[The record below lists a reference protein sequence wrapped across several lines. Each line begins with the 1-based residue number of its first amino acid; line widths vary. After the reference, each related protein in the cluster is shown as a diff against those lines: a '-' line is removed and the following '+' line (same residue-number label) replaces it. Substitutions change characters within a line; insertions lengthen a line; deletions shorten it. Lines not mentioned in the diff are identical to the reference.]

1 MKALNTRKT
10 MLLNRLSELDSRLH
24 AIESELDEPISKDW
38 EESAVERE
46 GDEVLEALG
55 QSGQEEIAR
64 IRAALKRIREG
75 EYGFCAR
82 CGDEIAPARLDVVP
96 EAPLCTACAVSA

>member
-1 MKALNTRKT
+1 MTSLNAKKTAL
-10 MLLNRLSELDSRLH
+10 LSRLSELDTRLH
-24 AIESELDEPISKDW
+24 SIESELDEPISKDW

-55 QSGQEEIAR
+55 QSGQDEIAR
-64 IRAALKRIREG
+64 IRAALGRIREG
-75 EYGFCAR
+75 EYGYCAK

-96 EAPLCTACAVSA
+96 DAPLCTRCAAAV